1 MDYRDYRG
9 KRASSSE
16 AALRRRNY
24 PWITTRGFHRNYFDY
39 LVHATL
45 THYAS
50 VATIPPLLLGRYSGN
65 SICSPTDNTCRFRQ
79 FLRKLRLLGP
89 AASTNER
96 CNGDSIIRRREM
108 TTMLC
113 QISKN
118 LRLYGPVAWT
128 NERYDGNS
136 IIRQRE
142 TNETSMLRQIY
153 KNSRLF
159 DLVAWTNERYDGNS
173 ITPGR
178 NDFDASFQNF
188 QRLVTTL
195 VLLDDNNG
203 RYNNSPNMKR

>member
-1 MDYRDYRG
+1 
-9 KRASSSE
+9 
-16 AALRRRNY
+16 
-24 PWITTRGFHRNYFDY
+24 
-39 LVHATL
+39 
-45 THYAS
+45 
-50 VATIPPLLLGRYSGN
+50 
-65 SICSPTDNTCRFRQ
+65 
-79 FLRKLRLLGP
+79 
-89 AASTNER
+89 
-96 CNGDSIIRRREM
+96 
-108 TTMLC
+108 MLC